1 MSDPGPDTLLERSKF
16 FREHVQTILNLATGA
31 LVISVTFLNS
41 RDTLQ
46 QRDSLRLSW
55 VLLVVAISLGLA
67 YNYVLSVYVR
77 REGKSYGSL
86 LSGLSLIF
94 HVTFLAA
101 ILFLLRF
108 GLANV

>member
-1 MSDPGPDTLLERSKF
+1 MSDPGPDRLLERSRF

-31 LVISVTFLNS
+31 LVISVTFLNA
-41 RDTLQ
+41 RDNLLQ
-46 QRDSLRLSW
+46 RNSLRWSW

-67 YNYVLSVYVR
+67 YNYVLSIYVR
-77 REGKSYGSL
+77 GEGKSYGSL
-86 LSGLSLIF
+86 LSGLSLVF

-101 ILFLLRF
+101 VLFLLQF